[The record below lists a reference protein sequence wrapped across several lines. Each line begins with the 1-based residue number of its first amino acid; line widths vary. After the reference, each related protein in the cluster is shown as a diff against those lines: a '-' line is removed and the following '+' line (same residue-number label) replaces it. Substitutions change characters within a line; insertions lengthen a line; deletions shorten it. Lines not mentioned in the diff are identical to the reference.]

1 MGEKLEGLTRSG
13 TLRVSGN
20 LAQYDRLGNLEKVL
34 DKSCKLCSHVKV
46 CSIYRAVKPLLGNW
60 EEKDR
65 PFEAEEIAKICKEF
79 KLAVNRT

>member
-1 MGEKLEGLTRSG
+1 MISLVSRSEI
-13 TLRVSGN
+13 LRVSGN

-34 DKSCKLCSHVKV
+34 DKSCKLCGHVKV

-79 KLAVNRT
+79 KLAVNTT

>member
-1 MGEKLEGLTRSG
+1 MSRNVVVEGR
-13 TLRVSGN
+13 
-20 LAQYDRLGNLEKVL
+20 LAQYDKLDIDKVV
-34 DKSCKLCSHVKV
+34 DKSCKMCSHVKV

-79 KLAVNRT
+79 RLAVNTT